1 MNKILRT
8 TISIGILLILNNCGF
23 KVVKNNY
30 EKNFKTVTLTA
41 VGDNNINFIIKNKL
55 KKNNPKD
62 NDIFNVDINISTDKK
77 ISVKEKNINNK
88 VTKYKIEIKTK
99 VELFVINLGEN
110 IKFEIKSHG
119 DYSSSNQ
126 INKQK
131 YNEKVLIKRLAENI
145 SNEILKR
152 TINRL
157 NDL

>member
-88 VTKYKIEIKTK
+88 VTKYKIEIKT
-99 VELFVINLGEN
+99 
-110 IKFEIKSHG
+110 
-119 DYSSSNQ
+119 
-126 INKQK
+126 
-131 YNEKVLIKRLAENI
+131 
-145 SNEILKR
+145 
-152 TINRL
+152 
-157 NDL
+157 